1 MKRLAIDIGG
11 TFTDIVLDEDG
22 KLTIGKVLTTPD
34 APEEGF
40 MIGVRQVLDK
50 ANVMPD
56 QIDAVIHGTT
66 LATNAVIERK
76 GAKTVLVAT
85 KGFRDSI
92 EIAYEHRFEQSD
104 LKMVRP
110 DPLVDRP
117 DRYEISERIAA
128 DGSVL
133 VPLDEDEAHAL
144 AKELA
149 ARGAKS
155 VAVGLMHS
163 YTNEDHERRLGQ
175 ILADALPDALISLS
189 CDVSPEIREYD
200 RISTTVANAYVRPLM
215 EGYLRRLEALLQK
228 EGFTSRFLMVTSSG
242 GMCTLDTACQ
252 YPIRL
257 VESGPAGGAILAKTV
272 AAEIEEKDVVSFD
285 MGGTTAKICLV
296 DNYQPLQ
303 SRSFEVA
310 REYRFL
316 RGSGIPLRIPVIE
329 MVEIG
334 AGGGSI
340 ADVDAMD
347 RITVGPESASSTPGP
362 ACYARGGTKPTVTD
376 GDLVLSRLDPD
387 NFAGGQ
393 FKLDTGASEAA
404 LLSSVGHKLKLDA
417 QASAAGVSEI
427 IDENMSNAAR
437 VHAIEWGKELNQRTM
452 IAFGGAA
459 PLHAARLAQKCG
471 IKRIIVPT
479 GAGVGSAIGFL
490 KAPVA
495 YDVTRSFYA
504 NMDSFDAKTVND
516 LFDRMQAEAERV
528 IRLGDAEGEI
538 KVTRTAFMRYRGQGH
553 EIDIELPDRP
563 LTREDSALFSDL
575 FSKRYTELFGRTI
588 PGLGHEVMTWRLS
601 AEVPVAKPEKVS
613 ISPDTGI
620 ADPETTRDVF
630 DPEIMQH
637 IPHGIFPRETL
648 KPGQVVPG
656 PAIITEDETST
667 LVNRHYNARMLSSG
681 YLSLEWNA

>member
-11 TFTDIVLDEDG
+11 TFTDIVLDQDG
-22 KLTIGKVLTTPD
+22 VLTIGKVLTTPH

-40 MIGVRQVLDK
+40 MTGVRGLLDK
-50 ANVMPD
+50 AGVSASE
-56 QIDAVIHGTT
+56 IDAVIHGTT
-66 LATNAVIERK
+66 LATNAIIERK
-76 GAKTVLVAT
+76 GADTVLVTT

-117 DRYEISERIAA
+117 DRLEVPERIAS

-133 VPLDEDEAHAL
+133 IPLDEDAARVL
-144 AKELA
+144 ASDLA

-163 YTNEDHERRLGQ
+163 YVNEAHERRLGE
-175 ILADALPDALISLS
+175 ILQEAMPDALISLS

-215 EGYLRRLEALLQK
+215 DGYLRRLEALLTA

-242 GMCTLDTACQ
+242 GMCTLDTACE

-257 VESGPAGGAILAKTV
+257 VESGPAGGAILARTI

-285 MGGTTAKICLV
+285 MGGTTAKICLI
-296 DNYQPLQ
+296 DNFQALQ

-316 RGSGIPLRIPVIE
+316 AGSGIPLRIPVIE

-340 ADVDAMD
+340 AAVDAMG
-347 RITVGPESASSTPGP
+347 RITVGPESAASTPGP
-362 ACYARGGTKPTVTD
+362 ACYGRGGTRPAVTD

-393 FKLDTGASEAA
+393 FKLDKDASARA
-404 LLSSVGHKLKLDA
+404 LTTHVGNHLDLDA
-417 QASAAGVSEI
+417 TASAAGVSEI

-437 VHAIEWGKELNQRTM
+437 VHAIEWGKELDQRTM

-495 YDVTRSFYA
+495 YDVTRSFYV
-504 NMDSFDAKTVND
+504 NVDRFDHVAINT
-516 LFDRMQAEAERV
+516 LFERLQAEAERV
-528 IRLGDAEGEI
+528 IRLGDAEGVI
-538 KVTRTAFMRYRGQGH
+538 KTSRTAFMRYRGQGH
-553 EIDIELPDRP
+553 EIDIDLPDRA
-563 LTREDSALFSDL
+563 LTGDDKHLLEELFL
-575 FSKRYTELFGRTI
+575 GRYTELFGRTI
-588 PGLGHEVMTWRLS
+588 PRLGQEVMTWRLS
-601 AEVPVAKPEKVS
+601 AEIPVAKPPQMGSVAEAGQA
-613 ISPDTGI
+613 T
-620 ADPETTRDVF
+620 PETTRDVF
-630 DPEIMQH
+630 DPEMMAP
-637 IPHGIFPRETL
+637 IPHGIYPRKSL
-648 KPGQVVPG
+648 KPGQIVTG

-667 LVNRHYNARMLSSG
+667 LVNRHYDARVLASG
-681 YLSLEWNA
+681 YLSLEWNT